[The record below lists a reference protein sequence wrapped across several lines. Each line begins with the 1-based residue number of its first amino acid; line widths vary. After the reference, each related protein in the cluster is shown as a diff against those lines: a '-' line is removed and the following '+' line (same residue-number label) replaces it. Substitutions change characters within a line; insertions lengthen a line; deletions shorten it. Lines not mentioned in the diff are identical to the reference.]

1 MTNLRNN
8 LTGDKGECEI
18 NDQINPLVIPALVLV
33 GGRNVVKDFGAKVGD
48 LLVAYNP
55 RTRLFSAA
63 IIGDTGPA
71 DNLGEGSILLN
82 MKLTGA
88 TSPPTNKAETYKL
101 SIENTQVIIAII
113 PGSNG
118 FRPGKPFTAD
128 NIIRRVVDWLQQ
140 SGFAT
145 PEKFIEF
152 IKSLEPNLR

>member
-1 MTNLRNN
+1 LTRLKND

-18 NDQINPLVIPALVLV
+18 NDQINPLAIPALVLV

-48 LLVAYNP
+48 LLIAYNP

-63 IIGDTGPA
+63 IIGDTGPR

-82 MKLTGA
+82 MKLTGT
-88 TSPPTNKAETYKL
+88 TSPPRNKAETFRL
-101 SIENTQVIIAII
+101 SIENTQVLIAII
-113 PGSNG
+113 PGSDV
-118 FRPGKPFTAD
+118 FRQSKPFTAY
-128 NIIRRVVDWLQQ
+128 NINQRVIDWLQQ

-152 IKSLEPNLR
+152 IKSFQPRMK